1 MATETTERP
10 LARARAIASLI
21 AAEARETERLGRLT
35 DPVDAALKEADLFSM
50 LRPRSAGGL
59 GCSRVEFFETVEEI
73 ARADGA
79 AGWSLS
85 VCAAV
90 IEFIHHGA
98 SAEVNEEIFGSGP
111 VAVWTSL
118 LPRAVS
124 ERVEGGYRISGSF
137 SMGSGSCLADWVL
150 VASPLEDRDGN
161 QWFRAHILPKHDVVI
176 DPASW
181 DVMGLRGT
189 ASIAY
194 TVRDC
199 FVPEHRAFEYP
210 YLKGGA
216 RGSVS
221 TLSAAFLNQIGLT
234 AFASGVARR
243 AMSELIA
250 AAPKIRRTVGDGFQS
265 DDNVVQFG
273 IGELEGRLAAARTHF
288 LSRVAD
294 QDRQIAE
301 HGFVDAGGTLS
312 LSQAAQILARASRDM
327 TIFAF
332 DNAGTNVVFSDHP
345 LQRCLRDIFTG
356 LKHASFTPAILTR
369 AGKARLGVQAAPSR
383 LT

>member
-1 MATETTERP
+1 MATETEDRP
-10 LARARAIASLI
+10 LDRARAIAPLI
-21 AAEARETERLGRLT
+21 AAEARESERVGRLT
-35 DPVDAALKEADLFSM
+35 GPVSTALKSANLFSM
-50 LRPRSAGGL
+50 LRPRSRGGL
-59 GCSRVEFFETVEEI
+59 GGSRVEFFETVEEI

-79 AGWSLS
+79 AGWCLS

-90 IEFIHHGA
+90 IEFIHQGA
-98 SAEVNEEIFGSGP
+98 SAEANADVFGAGP

-124 ERVEGGYRISGSF
+124 EPVGGGYQVSGSF

-150 VASPLEDRDGN
+150 VASPLEDRGAN
-161 QWFRAHILPKHDVVI
+161 QWFRAHILPRHDVVI

-189 ASIAY
+189 ASVAY
-194 TVRDC
+194 SLQDV
-199 FVPEHRAFEYP
+199 FVPGHRAFEYP
-210 YLKGGA
+210 YFKGGE

-234 AFASGVARR
+234 AFASGVAQR
-243 AMSELIA
+243 AMGELIA
-250 AAPKIRRTVGDGFQS
+250 AAPKTRRTVGEGFQS

-273 IGELEGRLAAARTHF
+273 VGEFEGRVAAARTHF
-288 LSRVAD
+288 ISRIAD

-301 HGFVDAGGTLS
+301 RGFVDASGSLS
-312 LSQAAQILARASRDM
+312 MSQAAQILARASRDM

-332 DNAGTNVVFSDHP
+332 DNAGTNVVFCDHP

-356 LKHASFTPAILTR
+356 LKHASMTPAILTR
-369 AGKARLGVQAAPSR
+369 AGKARLGVRAAPSR